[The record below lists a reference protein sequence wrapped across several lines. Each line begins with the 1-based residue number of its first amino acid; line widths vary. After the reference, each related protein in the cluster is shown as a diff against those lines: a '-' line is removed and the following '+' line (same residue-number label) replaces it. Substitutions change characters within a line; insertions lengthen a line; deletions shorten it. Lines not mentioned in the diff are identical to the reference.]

1 MTSGLRGYSPGG
13 STTTSLPIP
22 TANTREFQVRLSQPT
37 HRVLAMGRQTSSAR
51 SIVDPLKGDRKQPLS
66 GLRRVISLFATAF
79 AVYQLP
85 LDKVKPEVFENL
97 RQNCWRVNDDDY
109 ERAFGA
115 DVEGEAQGGDGRR
128 LHAIGEMGFSGS
140 VGQALGS
147 LHQRHGHRLITLL
160 SDLLFHL

>member
-85 LDKVKPEVFENL
+85 LDKVMPEVFENL
-97 RQNCWRVNDDDY
+97 RQNCWLVIDDDY
-109 ERAFGA
+109 VRAFVADGGGGA
-115 DVEGEAQGGDGRR
+115 RGGGGPPRR
-128 LHAIGEMGFSGS
+128 AGGG
-140 VGQALGS
+140 GGGAG
-147 LHQRHGHRLITLL
+147 
-160 SDLLFHL
+160 